1 MHGPIGQP
9 APFVIAA
16 SSASGVTR
24 ASSSVRT
31 QSFRSGIRT
40 RLTTKPGVSW
50 HGTGDLAEPFDDG
63 ERRRDGLAS

>member
-1 MHGPIGQP
+1 MQGPIGQP

-24 ASSSVRT
+24 ASSRTRT
-31 QSFRSGIRT
+31 QSLSRGIST

-50 HGTGDLAEPFDDG
+50 HGTGNLAEPLDDRQ
-63 ERRRDGLAS
+63 RRRDGLV